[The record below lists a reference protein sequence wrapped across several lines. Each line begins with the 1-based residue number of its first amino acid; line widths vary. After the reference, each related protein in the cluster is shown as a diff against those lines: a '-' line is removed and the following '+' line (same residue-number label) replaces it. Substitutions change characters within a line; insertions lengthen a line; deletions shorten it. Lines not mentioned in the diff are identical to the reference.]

1 MLAEQ
6 LDSVAEH
13 LPCGEPKGT
22 VLVVSDYRSLNLG
35 HAAAVS
41 LAGYAVYT
49 AVTCTDVPRVFEQFA
64 VGDVDLIVFAS
75 LVHGWHHREAEPRP
89 ESMPEQTDHDWQTRN
104 IREVIDVVGGRQ
116 GRPPKVLVAI
126 DLMTSDCYDVTADA
140 LSAAGVEYQTYSASS
155 PHSIISFLRRVHTGA
170 VSAAARPSTNTIRP
184 PHRPT
189 VAASTLQRDA

>member
-1 MLAEQ
+1 MLTDQCEP
-6 LDSVAEH
+6 VAEH
-13 LPCGEPKGT
+13 LPRGEPRGV
-22 VLVVSDYRSLNLG
+22 VLVISDYRPLNLG

-49 AVTCTDVPRVFEQFA
+49 AVTCTDVPRVFEQFT

-104 IREVIDVVGGRQ
+104 IREVIDVVGSRQ

-155 PHSIISFLRRVHTGA
+155 PHSIVSFLQRVHPGV
-170 VSAAARPSTNTIRP
+170 VSGAARPATNASRF